1 MAGRFLSEKLLL
13 KAENRVLL
21 VNQPSDYTSIL
32 NPLPEGITFHTEAE
46 GHFKAIHLFVQ
57 NKSSLKSE
65 LKRLISLMTQDTII
79 WIIYPKKSSKVSS
92 DLHMNDTWAELAEF
106 NLSPVAS
113 IAIDDTWTAIRLK
126 HTALVKRTSIGNS
139 AIRENELGN
148 YIDVDRRIIHLP
160 EYLSK
165 ALSRKALDFF
175 STLSYTNKKE
185 YLVWILSAKQEKT
198 RTDRIQKME
207 EKLIKGKKNPSA
219 K

>member
-1 MAGRFLSEKLLL
+1 
-13 KAENRVLL
+13 
-21 VNQPSDYTSIL
+21 
-32 NPLPEGITFHTEAE
+32 
-46 GHFKAIHLFVQ
+46 
-57 NKSSLKSE
+57 
-65 LKRLISLMTQDTII
+65 
-79 WIIYPKKSSKVSS
+79 
-92 DLHMNDTWAELAEF
+92 MNDTWTEVAEF

-113 IAIDDTWTAIRLK
+113 VAIDDTWTAIRLK

-139 AIRENELGN
+139 AIRENELGK

-207 EKLIKGKKNPSA
+207 EKLNKGKKNPSA

>member
-1 MAGRFLSEKLLL
+1 MAGRSLSEKLLL

-32 NPLPEGITFHTEAE
+32 NPLPKGITFHKEAE
-46 GHFKAIHLFVQ
+46 GHFNAIHLFVQ

-139 AIRENELGN
+139 AIRENELGK

-198 RTDRIQKME
+198 STDRIQKME